1 MNIVYVL
8 GWFKDKLK
16 EEKNRKHIVDMGELM
31 INEKKHRVFVWW
43 RNKDKRWTKNQKQ
56 IAFMFEGE

>member
-16 EEKNRKHIVDMGELM
+16 KKNRKNIVDVGELM
-31 INEKKHRVFVWW
+31 INEKIKHRVFVWW

-56 IAFMFEGE
+56 KAFMFEGE

>member
-16 EEKNRKHIVDMGELM
+16 KKNRKNIVDVGELM
-31 INEKKHRVFVWW
+31 INEKIKHRVFVWW